1 MLIDLISVST
11 FRNNLP
17 YPQPPKRQLR
27 IFLIGGVFLESF
39 LTAFGEETSE
49 YVEKRSRFIA
59 TLRHCETE
67 QEANDFINEM
77 RSKYWDAKHN
87 VFAYS
92 VEKGKLCRFSDDG
105 EPHGT
110 AGKPMLDI
118 ILGSKVKNIAVV
130 VTRYF
135 GGVLL
140 GTGGL
145 VRAYSKSVQDVL
157 QKSQVFIMLPCT
169 ACLVECAYS
178 DHARLINLIESLDGN
193 IDNTDFTE
201 KVTVSFSLKSEFVED
216 FSKKLC
222 ETFSGAL
229 ELKEIGEKLTPFKK

>member
-1 MLIDLISVST
+1 M
-11 FRNNLP
+11 
-17 YPQPPKRQLR
+17 
-27 IFLIGGVFLESF
+27 ESY
-39 LTAFGEETSE
+39 LTVFGENTSE

-67 QEANDFINEM
+67 QEATDFINEM
-77 RSKYWDAKHN
+77 RSKYWDARHN

-92 VEKGKLCRFSDDG
+92 VAGGSLCRFSDDG

-110 AGKPMLDI
+110 AGKPMLDV
-118 ILGSKVKNIAVV
+118 ILGSQIKNIAVV

-157 QKSQVFIMLPCT
+157 QKSEVFVMLPCT
-169 ACLVECAYS
+169 ACEIECNYS
-178 DHARLINLIESLDGN
+178 DHAKLLNLMENFEAN
-193 IDNTDFTE
+193 ITNTDFTDKIKLE
-201 KVTVSFSLKSEFVED
+201 FSLKSERVED
-216 FSKKLC
+216 FSSKLC
-222 ETFSGAL
+222 EAFSATLKL
-229 ELKEIGEKLTPFKK
+229 EEIGTKLTPFKKI

>member
-1 MLIDLISVST
+1 M
-11 FRNNLP
+11 
-17 YPQPPKRQLR
+17 
-27 IFLIGGVFLESF
+27 ESY
-39 LTAFGEETSE
+39 LTVLGENTSE

-67 QEANDFINEM
+67 QEATDFINEM
-77 RSKYWDAKHN
+77 RSKYWDARHN

-92 VEKGKLCRFSDDG
+92 VADGSLCRFSDDG

-110 AGKPMLDI
+110 AGKPMLDV
-118 ILGSKVKNIAVV
+118 ILGSQIKNIAVV

-157 QKSQVFIMLPCT
+157 QKSEVFVMLPCT
-169 ACLVECAYS
+169 ACEIECNYS
-178 DHARLINLIESLDGN
+178 DHAKLLNLMENFEAN
-193 IDNTDFTE
+193 ITNTDFTDKIKIE
-201 KVTVSFSLKSEFVED
+201 FSLKSERVED

-222 ETFSGAL
+222 EAFSATLKL
-229 ELKEIGEKLTPFKK
+229 EEIGTKLTPFKKI

>member
-1 MLIDLISVST
+1 M
-11 FRNNLP
+11 
-17 YPQPPKRQLR
+17 
-27 IFLIGGVFLESF
+27 ESY
-39 LTAFGEETSE
+39 LTVFGENTSE

-67 QEANDFINEM
+67 QEATDFISEM
-77 RSKYWDAKHN
+77 RSKYWDARHN

-92 VEKGKLCRFSDDG
+92 VFGGSLCRFSDDG

-110 AGKPMLDI
+110 AGKPMLDV
-118 ILGSKVKNIAVV
+118 ILGSQIKNIAVV

-157 QKSQVFIMLPCT
+157 QKSEVFIMLPCT
-169 ACLVECAYS
+169 ACEIECGYS
-178 DHARLINLIESLDGN
+178 DHAKLLNLIESFDGN
-193 IDNTDFTE
+193 VDNTEFTD
-201 KVTVSFSLKSEFVED
+201 KVTVKFSLKSELVLS

-222 ETFSGAL
+222 EAFSATL
-229 ELKEIGEKLTPFKK
+229 VLKEIGTKLTPFKK

>member
-1 MLIDLISVST
+1 MGYQTV
-11 FRNNLP
+11 FKRN
-17 YPQPPKRQLR
+17 
-27 IFLIGGVFLESF
+27 E
-39 LTAFGEETSE
+39 SE

-67 QEANDFINEM
+67 QEATDFINEM
-77 RSKYWDAKHN
+77 RSKYWDARHN

-92 VEKGKLCRFSDDG
+92 VAGGSLCRFSDDG

-110 AGKPMLDI
+110 AGKPMLDV
-118 ILGSKVKNIAVV
+118 ILGSQIKNIAVV

-157 QKSQVFIMLPCT
+157 QKSEVFVMLPCT
-169 ACLVECAYS
+169 ACEIECNYS
-178 DHARLINLIESLDGN
+178 DHAKLLNLIENFEGS
-193 IDNTDFTE
+193 ITNTEFTDKI
-201 KVTVSFSLKSEFVED
+201 KVEFSLKSERVED

-222 ETFSGAL
+222 EAFSATLKL
-229 ELKEIGEKLTPFKK
+229 EEIGTKLTPFKKI

>member
-1 MLIDLISVST
+1 M
-11 FRNNLP
+11 
-17 YPQPPKRQLR
+17 
-27 IFLIGGVFLESF
+27 ESY
-39 LTAFGEETSE
+39 LTVFGENTSE

-67 QEANDFINEM
+67 QEATDFINEM
-77 RSKYWDAKHN
+77 RSKYWDARHN

-92 VEKGKLCRFSDDG
+92 VADGSLCRFSDDG

-110 AGKPMLDI
+110 AGKPMLDV
-118 ILGSKVKNIAVV
+118 ILGSQIKNIAVV

-157 QKSQVFIMLPCT
+157 QKSEVFVMLPCT
-169 ACLVECAYS
+169 ACEIECNYS
-178 DHARLINLIESLDGN
+178 DHAKLLNLMENFEAN
-193 IDNTDFTE
+193 ITNTDFTDKI
-201 KVTVSFSLKSEFVED
+201 KVEFSLKSERVED

-222 ETFSGAL
+222 EAFSATLKL
-229 ELKEIGEKLTPFKK
+229 EEIGTKLTPFKKI

>member
-1 MLIDLISVST
+1 MKEYLT
-11 FRNNLP
+11 
-17 YPQPPKRQLR
+17 
-27 IFLIGGVFLESF
+27 VFDECV
-39 LTAFGEETSE
+39 SE

-67 QEANDFINEM
+67 QDVNTFLEEM

-92 VEKGKLCRFSDDG
+92 IGGGRLCRFSDDG

-110 AGKPMLDI
+110 AGKPMIDVI
-118 ILGSKVKNIAVV
+118 NGSGITDIAVV

-145 VRAYSKSVQDVL
+145 VRAYSKAVQDCL
-157 QKSQVFIMLPCT
+157 NKSEVFIMIESTVFSIVCD
-169 ACLVECAYS
+169 YS
-178 DHARLINLIESLDGN
+178 DHPKLVNLISSYEGN
-193 IDNTDFTE
+193 IENTDFTD
-201 KVTVSFSLKSEFVED
+201 KVTVNFALNNEFIKD
-216 FSKKLC
+216 FSKKLS
-222 ETFSGAL
+222 ETFSARL
-229 ELKEIGEKLTPFKK
+229 EMQETEKKLIPFKK